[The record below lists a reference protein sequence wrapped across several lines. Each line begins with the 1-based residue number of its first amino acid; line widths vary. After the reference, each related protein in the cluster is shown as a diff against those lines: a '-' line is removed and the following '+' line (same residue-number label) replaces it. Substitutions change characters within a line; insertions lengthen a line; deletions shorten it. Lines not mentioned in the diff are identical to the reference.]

1 MCSFE
6 MSENGVYIKDRTR
19 FPPVLLKPEKRTELF
34 RSNILLGII
43 HSVMLTIRTHN
54 QTVNCCSL
62 EVCSY
67 EQFHVMFW
75 ALHSYLHNG
84 AAYITVDFPS
94 RSLALAFCCLYFR
107 IYSSISTNGH
117 VYLLRSLAGARARNL
132 QFTKT
137 QLFIS
142 ISLTAT
148 SESWIN

>member
-1 MCSFE
+1 

-75 ALHSYLHNG
+75 ALLFAQWCRVHHRRFSISFSGFGLLLSLFSYLFI
-84 AAYITVDFPS
+84 YIHKWTRLFTAFTCWCS
-94 RSLALAFCCLYFR
+94 GSKLA
-107 IYSSISTNGH
+107 
-117 VYLLRSLAGARARNL
+117 VY
-132 QFTKT
+132 
-137 QLFIS
+137 
-142 ISLTAT
+142 
-148 SESWIN
+148 